1 MRFFDELSYIKYKLG
16 IGKILIAIILIYIL
30 VIVSN
35 SFLVHFTIKSIS
47 NDAALINSSGKIRGG
62 IQRAVKLTLQDRY
75 SNDNILIIDKIFKD
89 FLNSYEKST
98 SKDIMKDFYIKLKEL
113 EYSWSDLKIL
123 LSAYDKNKTFDLKE
137 KILYKSEET
146 WVLSMETLDTAQ
158 KLYDEKIGSFLS
170 IFIIFTINLFF
181 GFIIIYIVNK
191 SVSNY
196 KSVSSSRSSSI
207 FLSTSFTFIGSASD
221 ETSGLETSTESSELV
236 FLPGFVNLGV

>member
-1 MRFFDELSYIKYKLG
+1 MVGFEFASG
-16 IGKILIAIILIYIL
+16 SLITIILIYIF
-30 VIVSN
+30 VIVLD
-35 SFLVHFTIKSIS
+35 SFLMHFTIKSIS

-75 SNDNILIIDKIFKD
+75 SNENILIIDKIFKD
-89 FLNSYEKST
+89 FSSSYEKST

-137 KILYKSEET
+137 KILDKSEET

-170 IFIIFTINLFF
+170 MIYNFYNKFIFWF
-181 GFIIIYIVNK
+181 Y
-191 SVSNY
+191 NY
-196 KSVSSSRSSSI
+196 LYCK
-207 FLSTSFTFIGSASD
+207 
-221 ETSGLETSTESSELV
+221 
-236 FLPGFVNLGV
+236 